1 MLSFNR
7 DLKSGMI
14 YMHLH
19 LDGKRFRV
27 STKVKVSAKDWT
39 GQQARTDKIEYG
51 GIKINE
57 QLKHCIAYITEALM
71 HLTDQGGDFT
81 QLKQYYTALQTGKR
95 TIKKTGKEFMPYFKL
110 EYEKQ
115 EANLTTAASHYKCT
129 YNTLEAYLKG
139 STPTFDQINDNFYK
153 SFTRW
158 CETDKDYM
166 VSTISSHIKWIKAVM
181 NNAKKEGL
189 HKNESY
195 KDFKR
200 KSYTV
205 DKIALDRAELD
216 KIANKKLSSPELAV
230 IRDYFLLS
238 CYTGARVSDWQQFR
252 SIMKDSK
259 IWEYKSN
266 KTKENAKVKIT
277 PVIIEIMQ
285 RYNWN
290 LPAIEANQALNENI
304 RKVCQ
309 EAEITDMYTTS
320 VTKGGKLV
328 TETAERHTLVSSHTG
343 RRTFTTNNI
352 TDGMPVH
359 LVMLQTGHKTL
370 ASLEGYI
377 RLKELQ
383 STIALLDWKKPE

>member
-1 MLSFNR
+1 MIKFNR
-7 DLKSGMI
+7 DLKTGDI
-14 YMHLH
+14 FMHLH
-19 LDGKRFRV
+19 VSGKRFRV
-27 STKVKVSAKDWT
+27 STGMKVSAKNWNGKWAKTSRVEYNHLPVNDELVRCQT
-39 GQQARTDKIEYG
+39 YLIQAVGKFGLEG
-51 GIKINE
+51 
-57 QLKHCIAYITEALM
+57 
-71 HLTDQGGDFT
+71 GGD
-81 QLKQYYTALQTGKR
+81 LKRLKELYEAEFTGKLSL
-95 TIKKTGKEFMPYFKL
+95 KDMGLSFLEYFKL
-110 EYEKQ
+110 EYEK
-115 EANLTTAASHYKCT
+115 LTGSTGSHCKST
-129 YNTLEAYLKG
+129 YNTLVTYFGAKN
-139 STPTFDQINDNFYK
+139 PTFNQIDLDFYK
-153 SFTRW
+153 SFVSW
-158 CETDKDYM
+158 CKTDKNYM
-166 VSTISSHIKWIKAVM
+166 QSTISSHLKWIKKIMGSAFD
-181 NNAKKEGL
+181 AEL
-189 HKNESY
+189 HKNIKY
-195 KDFKR
+195 R
-200 KSYTV
+200 KFTRSNYTT
-205 DKIALDRAELD
+205 DKIALSRPELE
-216 KIANKKLSSPELAV
+216 KIAKKQLSSTELAV
-230 IRDYFLLS
+230 VRDYFLLS

-277 PVIIEIMQ
+277 LEIIEIMQ
-285 RYNWN
+285 RYNWK
-290 LPAIEANQALNENI
+290 LPAIEANQTLNENI

-328 TETAERHTLVSSHTG
+328 TETAERHTLISSHTG

>member
-1 MLSFNR
+1 MVKFNR
-7 DLKSGMI
+7 DLKTGDI
-14 YMHLH
+14 FIHYHIA
-19 LDGKRFRV
+19 GKRFRASTGMRV
-27 STKVKVSAKDWT
+27 SEKNWT
-39 GQQARTDKIEYG
+39 GKWAKSSRVEYNGLTVNDELAHCQQCLVMAVVK
-51 GIKINE
+51 
-57 QLKHCIAYITEALM
+57 LKAEG
-71 HLTDQGGDFT
+71 GGDIPR
-81 QLKQYYTALQTGKR
+81 LKELYEIETTGKPVL
-95 TIKKTGKEFMPYFKL
+95 KDMGLSFLEYFKL
-110 EYEKQ
+110 EYEK
-115 EANLTTAASHYKCT
+115 LTGSTGSHCKST
-129 YNTLEAYLKG
+129 YNTLISYFGQKN
-139 STPTFDQINDNFYK
+139 PTFNQIDADFYK
-153 SFTRW
+153 SFVSW
-158 CETDKDYM
+158 CKTDKNYM
-166 VSTISSHIKWIKAVM
+166 QSTISSHLKWIKKIMGSAFDL
-181 NNAKKEGL
+181 EL
-189 HKNESY
+189 HKNIKY
-195 KDFKR
+195 RKFKR
-200 KSYTV
+200 SGYTT
-205 DKIALDRAELD
+205 DKIALSRPELD
-216 KIANKKLSSPELAV
+216 KITTKVLSSPELALV
-230 IRDYFLLS
+230 RDYFLLS
-238 CYTGARVSDWQQFR
+238 CYTGARVSDWQQFK

-277 PVIIEIMQ
+277 PEIIEIMQ
-285 RYNWN
+285 RYNWK

-304 RKVCQ
+304 RKVCL